1 MSLKNKSLKDKI
13 IVTILSIILF
23 VIIFGLSYFC
33 TAGVFWLICKC
44 FNWTFSW
51 KIAAG
56 IWLILF
62 LLGSTVK
69 SNITVKK

>member
-1 MSLKNKSLKDKI
+1 MSLKNKFLKDKI

-69 SNITVKK
+69 GNITVKK

>member
-69 SNITVKK
+69 SNIIVKK

>member
-69 SNITVKK
+69 GNITVKK

>member
-44 FNWTFSW
+44 FNWNFSW
-51 KIAAG
+51 KITTG
-56 IWLILF
+56 VWLILF